1 MKTKK
6 SKKSKIRKP
15 IKPVGAES
23 GLELTAH
30 GDYREEDFD
39 CWPRP
44 TELEL
49 AQLAARLARTD
60 KLNPQQLVEDAWAI
74 YWESCRKIQDDH
86 RAVKA
91 NGEKESLADAAL
103 AAVTDQPRTDL
114 PQPKKYPVT
123 FRELEILLLPKQKG
137 RTANR
142 ASLIREYLL
151 SECLGTCMVLR
162 PKPHPLTYWELDE
175 KALNHLR
182 ELFSGQVAAKFGQI
196 RARHFD
202 EVTYV
207 RFAEGFLKWHRQY
220 IAEKRS
226 AAARKRWD
234 QGEAEANASATDPVP
249 INPKN
254 PEIF

>member
-1 MKTKK
+1 MKAKK
-6 SKKSKIRKP
+6 SKNPKSGKP
-15 IKPVGAES
+15 IKPAGVRS
-23 GLELTAH
+23 GLVLTAG
-30 GDYREEDFD
+30 GDYRVEDFD

-60 KLNPQQLVEDAWAI
+60 KLDPKQLVEDAWAI

-86 RAVKA
+86 LAVKI
-91 NGEKESLADAAL
+91 NDGKESPAEAVL
-103 AAVTDQPRTDL
+103 AAVTDQPQQAVPL
-114 PQPKKYPVT
+114 PKKYPVT
-123 FRELEILLLPKQKG
+123 FRELEALVLPKQKG

-175 KALNHLR
+175 NALNHMR
-182 ELFSGQVAAKFGQI
+182 ELFSGQLAVKFGQC
-196 RARHFD
+196 RARLFD
-202 EVTYV
+202 ESAYG
-207 RFAEGFLKWHRQY
+207 RFAEAFLKWHRQY

-226 AAARKRWD
+226 AAARKRWNRD
-234 QGEAEANASATDPVP
+234 SDDASQPTSERVP
-249 INPKN
+249 SGLKKS
-254 PEIF
+254 

>member
-1 MKTKK
+1 MKPRK
-6 SKKSKIRKP
+6 SKKSKSRKP
-15 IKPVGAES
+15 IELS
-23 GLELTAH
+23 GTEPGLVLTA
-30 GDYREEDFD
+30 GCDYRAEDFD

-60 KLNPQQLVEDAWAI
+60 KLDPKQLVEDAWAI

-86 RAVKA
+86 RAVKV
-91 NGEKESLADAAL
+91 NGEKESLAEAAL
-103 AAVTDQPRTDL
+103 AAVTAQPRPAL

-123 FRELEILLLPKQKG
+123 FREMETLLLPKQKG

-151 SECLGTCMVLR
+151 SECLGTCIALR

-175 KALNHLR
+175 KALNHMR
-182 ELFSGQVAAKFGQI
+182 EIFSGQVAAKFGQY
-196 RARHFD
+196 RTRHFD
-202 EVTYV
+202 EAAYG

-226 AAARKRWD
+226 AAARKRWG
-234 QGEAEANASATDPVP
+234 QGEAGANPSATDPVP
-249 INPKN
+249 SNPKKS
-254 PEIF
+254 